1 MSLVAELRT
10 LLGDNAVQDAKNID
24 PRHLHDWMVT
34 AEPSVTPLAVVYPRS
49 TEDVSAVLRACHAHG
64 QAVVP
69 QGGLTGLVG
78 GAVPV
83 RDCVV
88 LSLERMRS
96 IEEVDRANAT
106 MTVQAGV
113 TLQEAQEAADA
124 AGLLYPLDIGGR
136 GSCCIGGNV
145 STNAGGNR
153 VLRYGLTRDLV
164 LGLEAVLPDGTV
176 FSSMNKMLKN
186 NAGYDLKHLFIGSE
200 GTLGVVTRVVLRL
213 HGKPSSVCTALCAIP
228 SYGHVVEVLVQ
239 AKARLGG
246 ALSAFEVMWP
256 DFYAFATTQVPGR
269 PPLPANGAY
278 HVLIETMG
286 TDQAHDQEVL
296 QGWIEACLEEG
307 LVGDAVVAQSLR
319 EVQAIWAI
327 RDASGEMKT
336 KFSPHVDFDVS
347 IPTGQIGAFVEHCT
361 KCLKERWPEAE
372 TLFFG
377 HAADSNLHI
386 AVRIGAADLP
396 SDDIMVLVYQTV
408 RDWNGSISAEHGIGV
423 LRRPYLAYS
432 RTPEELDL
440 MRKIKGLID
449 PKAILNPGK
458 VL

>member
-136 GSCCIGGNV
+136 GSCRIGGNV

-213 HGKPSSVCTALCAIP
+213 HGKPSSVCTAHAR
-228 SYGHVVEVLVQ
+228 SQ
-239 AKARLGG
+239 ATGTWLRC
-246 ALSAFEVMWP
+246 LSRP
-256 DFYAFATTQVPGR
+256 RPGSVGRSR
-269 PPLPANGAY
+269 P
-278 HVLIETMG
+278 
-286 TDQAHDQEVL
+286 
-296 QGWIEACLEEG
+296 
-307 LVGDAVVAQSLR
+307 LR
-319 EVQAIWAI
+319 
-327 RDASGEMKT
+327 
-336 KFSPHVDFDVS
+336 
-347 IPTGQIGAFVEHCT
+347 
-361 KCLKERWPEAE
+361 
-372 TLFFG
+372 
-377 HAADSNLHI
+377 
-386 AVRIGAADLP
+386 
-396 SDDIMVLVYQTV
+396 
-408 RDWNGSISAEHGIGV
+408 
-423 LRRPYLAYS
+423 
-432 RTPEELDL
+432 
-440 MRKIKGLID
+440 
-449 PKAILNPGK
+449 
-458 VL
+458 